1 MFNKKGEAIRNLT
14 KTNLKANIMKTLTI
28 IFILSFMPFVYSQNS
43 RTNANTE
50 DNIELSELP
59 EVVITQIGNDF
70 SIYLPD
76 RHPDKAVQELQD
88 KFITYNLG
96 KDYEGYD
103 NYLVIMRNEKG
114 TLTATYNE
122 KGKLTRVV
130 EKYDDIK
137 LPNEVIYSVLKA
149 FPGWGLVDDKYTY
162 TQSDGDVLKK
172 QYKIKIQNGKETKR
186 LIVTPSGEIL
196 KGI

>member
-1 MFNKKGEAIRNLT
+1 
-14 KTNLKANIMKTLTI
+14 
-28 IFILSFMPFVYSQNS
+28 MPFVYSQNS
-43 RTNANTE
+43 KTSTNTE
-50 DNIELSELP
+50 ENIELSELP
-59 EVVITQIGNDF
+59 EIVLTQIGNDF
-70 SIYLPD
+70 SVYLPD

-96 KDYEGYD
+96 KDFEGYE

-122 KGKLTRVV
+122 KGKLIRVV
-130 EKYDDIK
+130 EKYNDIK
-137 LPNEVIYSVLKA
+137 LPSEVIYSVLKE

-172 QYKIKIQNGKETKR
+172 HYKVKIQNGNETKR
-186 LIVTPSGEIL
+186 LIVSSSGEIL